1 MDKFLQS
8 KGLKIFL
15 LILVLILLGFI
26 IFYSIFNYKVGV
38 DGGFEAHKD
47 VSTKEN
53 TSKVALLDEASLDK
67 EKGEQI
73 IYISKDEIYK
83 FSMTDSN
90 GIVLGFEYIDDKWVY
105 TDDPDMNINQERI
118 DKILNY
124 LSDIRSVEIIEN
136 ADGSKYGLSQD
147 SKTFTLGEDNDNYII
162 ISVGNIDEAT
172 GKVYFAVNYD
182 FTTVYVNG
190 GKLGKL
196 CEYGVQDLL

>member
-8 KGLKIFL
+8 KGLKIVL
-15 LILVLILLGFI
+15 LILVFALLGLI
-26 IFYSIFNYKVGV
+26 IFYSIFNYKEGGIGV
-38 DGGFEAHKD
+38 SGRG
-47 VSTKEN
+47 KEQDAE
-53 TSKVALLDEASLDK
+53 TSKAALLDEASLDK